1 MSSRILLALVASFAL
16 VQLSSVARADEP
28 QPAGAPAAAG
38 NSSLEDEMRAMEAS
52 TPPEGTVTT
61 TTANSTTTTTVAAPE
76 NATLSDEQALY
87 AERTGVEQHRDS
99 TDPIEL
105 EGENYYFFG
114 PLYRQI
120 FVAPGIVELF
130 VDRAMPVFNPGV
142 GGEFTYRK
150 NGFSIG
156 ANVWWQD
163 LSFQGPF
170 LAAGDPDE
178 NTEFLN
184 SNWQSV
190 FASASFLW
198 STEFNKY
205 IAFEYGL
212 EAGLGVILGD
222 MTRTEGYRDDGPG
235 SVNGFSPCAGP
246 NDPRGQA
253 AGGPQYCGAT
263 TSGGMTDAD
272 GENGEHYGV
281 VARKWSSG
289 GSVPNVVPWLTP
301 RLGLRIKPIR
311 QIQIRIDTGFMG
323 FFFFGGSLSYGF

>member
-1 MSSRILLALVASFAL
+1 MSSRLLLALVASL
-16 VQLSSVARADEP
+16 SVIQLSSVARADDP
-28 QPAGAPAAAG
+28 PPAATPPAAG

-52 TPPEGTVTT
+52 APPEGAVTT
-61 TTANSTTTTTVAAPE
+61 TTATSTTTTTVAAPE

-163 LSFQGPF
+163 LSFRGPF
-170 LAAGDPDE
+170 LASGDPDE

-184 SNWQSV
+184 SNWQSI

-212 EAGLGVILGD
+212 EAGLGVITGD
-222 MTRTEGYRDDGPG
+222 MTRTEGYPNNGPG
-235 SVNGFSPCAGP
+235 SVNGFSPCSGMNMNP
-246 NDPRGQA
+246 IG
-253 AGGPQYCGAT
+253 YCGAT
-263 TSGGMTDAD
+263 SSGGLTDAD

-281 VARKWSSG
+281 VARKWSQG

-301 RLGLRIKPIR
+301 RIGLRIKPIR